1 MSLPCPI
8 RSPIGQR
15 FWNSR
20 WAGHGNE
27 VRWRFG
33 RSSKGSRRK
42 KEGGK
47 IHLRPTILS
56 SLLGVGRF
64 DGWILEVSQRIDDDG
79 SVLIL
84 KTPLVRR
91 RSPNNPAKEWE
102 AE

>member
-1 MSLPCPI
+1 VC
-8 RSPIGQR
+8 
-15 FWNSR
+15 
-20 WAGHGNE
+20 
-27 VRWRFG
+27 WRFG

-42 KEGGK
+42 KEDGK

-64 DGWILEVSQRIDDDG
+64 DGWTLEVSQRIDDDG
-79 SVLIL
+79 SALIL

-91 RSPNNPAKEWE
+91 RSPNNPATEWE